1 MNSRPVAALC
11 AALAAGATAFAAKST
26 SDLLPPARR
35 QATVDLAHKLTQ
47 PVTPTAV
54 PAELKS
60 PFNPPDFDKPSPDE
74 AKNARGGAKGDDKT
88 EGGAPKALP
97 PGDREMLESLAARI
111 GNTSA
116 VQFRGKTLLVVG
128 SAGGRSVQLE
138 VGQVFTVTN
147 PANGQDYDLEL
158 TAIDRTTFTLRYRGE
173 EITRPLRL
181 TK

>member
-47 PVTPTAV
+47 PSTPTAV
-54 PAELKS
+54 PADFKS
-60 PFNPPDFDKPSPDE
+60 PFNPADFDKPSPDE
-74 AKNARGGAKGDDKT
+74 VKGPRGAKGEDKA